1 MTTDRPPCPK
11 CQQAMQLLFTA
22 VNGKG
27 WWKCACDRKTYLM
40 QRDVWI
46 VLRTGTEDQESR

>member
-1 MTTDRPPCPK
+1 
-11 CQQAMQLLFTA
+11 MQLLFGMPA